1 VTELHHIRTVPVE
14 LELSEGQLFGRLV
27 PYGVVAQ
34 VADLTPSG
42 DLDIYDEGFRKGAF
56 ARQAASTEPGVLR
69 RVALRYEHDNPLR
82 EGVLIS
88 LEERDDGAYGEFMIL
103 PSYRNNW
110 RALYDAGINELSV
123 EFRERKEIGTS
134 IEDDVRW
141 RVDAQLVGTALVAQ
155 GAYGA
160 VGAEVLSMRSLDEIL
175 AEQRAEREAAKERA
189 AAEAEAAAAEVAAAE
204 AAAAE
209 EAAAEER
216 RRALAEVEAFL
227 AEARGRQAELA
238 ERYSA

>member
-123 EFRERKEIGTS
+123 EFVEQKGGTS

-141 RVDAQLVGTALVAQ
+141 RTNARLVGTALVAR

-175 AEQRAEREAAKERA
+175 AEQQAEREAAKERA

-204 AAAAE
+204 AAVAE
-209 EAAAEER
+209 EAAAQER
-216 RRALAEVEAFL
+216 KRALAEVEAFL
-227 AEARGRQAELA
+227 AEARERQADLA

>member
-1 VTELHHIRTVPVE
+1 VTDFHIRTVPVD

-27 PYGVVAQ
+27 PFDVVTK
-34 VADLTPSG
+34 VADLTPAG
-42 DLDIYDEGFRKGAF
+42 ALDIYDEGFRRGAF
-56 ARQAASTEPGVLR
+56 ARQAGSTEPGVLKQ
-69 RVALRYEHDNPLR
+69 VALRYEHDNPLR

-88 LEERDDGAYGEFMIL
+88 LEERNDGAYGEFMIL

-123 EFRERKEIGTS
+123 EFVEQKGGTS

-141 RVDAQLVGTALVAQ
+141 RTNARLVGTALVAR

-175 AEQRAEREAAKERA
+175 AEQQAEREAAKERA

-204 AAAAE
+204 AAVAE
-209 EAAAEER
+209 EAAAQER
-216 RRALAEVEAFL
+216 KRALAEVEAFL
-227 AEARGRQAELA
+227 AEARERQADLA